1 MEITDIK
8 MKTKKQPTRKIIEK
22 DKVDLRLFPYKVD
35 YWPRSEET
43 SDLIDWLLKNVGTKL
58 IDWASVVSRITID
71 ETKIYFT
78 YEWRFK
84 TKENLILFKL
94 AWLYND

>member
-1 MEITDIK
+1 
-8 MKTKKQPTRKIIEK
+8 MKSEKQPTRTFIEK

-35 YWPRSEET
+35 HWPRSEET
-43 SDLIDWLLKNVGTKL
+43 SDLIDWLRKNVGTKL
-58 IDWASVVSRITID
+58 IDWASVVSRITVN

-84 TKENLILFKL
+84 RKEDLILFKL
-94 AWLYND
+94 TWM